1 MAIQLSNDPL
11 VEIDIVNGNATDAVR
26 ALVFLANEIVESS
39 TIEITDVPQWRER
52 VNDAYQ
58 LKWRFAEDALS
69 SWQLSIGVDLALQIN
84 DALREAQ
91 SSLGRVTK
99 CKEHTPNKALEAIK
113 KAQAEL
119 LAFISTA
126 EPKLCNLIAE

>member
-1 MAIQLSNDPL
+1 MADKLLI
-11 VEIDIVNGNATDAVR
+11 EIDMVNGDAADAVR
-26 ALVFLANEIVESS
+26 ALVYLANEIVESS

-52 VNDAYQ
+52 ANDAYQ

-91 SSLGRVTK
+91 SSLSRVTK
-99 CKEHTPNKALEAIK
+99 RKEHTPNNALEAIK
-113 KAQAEL
+113 KAQAGL
-119 LAFISTA
+119 LEFIIKA
-126 EPKLCNLIAE
+126 EPELCNFIAE

>member
-1 MAIQLSNDPL
+1 MADKLLI
-11 VEIDIVNGNATDAVR
+11 EIDMVNGDAEDAVR

-52 VNDAYQ
+52 ANAAYQ

-69 SWQLSIGVDLALQIN
+69 SWQLSIGIDLALQIN

-91 SSLGRVTK
+91 CSLGRVAKRT
-99 CKEHTPNKALEAIK
+99 EHTPNKALEAIK

-119 LAFISTA
+119 LAFISKA
-126 EPKLCNLIAE
+126 EPELCNLIAE

>member
-1 MAIQLSNDPL
+1 MADKLLI
-11 VEIDIVNGNATDAVR
+11 EIDMVNGDAADAVR

-52 VNDAYQ
+52 ANDAYQ

-84 DALREAQ
+84 NALREAQ
-91 SSLGRVTK
+91 SSLVRVAK
-99 CKEHTPNKALEAIK
+99 RKEHTPNKALEAIK

-119 LAFISTA
+119 LEFITKA
-126 EPKLCNLIAE
+126 EPELCNLIAD